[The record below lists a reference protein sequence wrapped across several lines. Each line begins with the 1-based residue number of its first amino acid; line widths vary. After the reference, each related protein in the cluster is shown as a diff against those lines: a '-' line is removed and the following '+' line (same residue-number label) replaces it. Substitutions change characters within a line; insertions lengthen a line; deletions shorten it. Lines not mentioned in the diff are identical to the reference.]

1 MLPEQLSN
9 AQLTPASFNAYP
21 PEARQLAVKQIA
33 LLQRLPLAFLPLL
46 LRELIVYDWKF
57 PAERADLD
65 RQFAYL
71 GTLAPGPFQAAMSAF
86 AQLKLTRELEQTD
99 WVNSPA
105 VFSEKLSAHLWATHQ
120 IDAFRA
126 AAVDYVQKASAPP
139 RSGDGPG
146 DDAAALPT
154 HRLGIAVIGQ
164 GVAKNDYR
172 LFRKLRPQGVYFTQV
187 KYAGGVQ
194 VLLNA
199 AAARAKAHP
208 VAYGH
213 WYIDG
218 GHIDNDS
225 LAVPETITRVSYDA
239 LSAPRATLQNRMQKT
254 YEAAVFDPEAFR
266 TMLAQIKPEEAGLN
280 SGGDSVLNRF
290 QLSLLTEGSGTQVFS
305 TTFVQWAA
313 REALRRAQPLTLVT
327 RFAPRQREN
336 QMNELLAEHQ
346 RKPELDPQGSLI
358 DADMGAYYTWVNQQR
373 LPGDRKSAFL
383 AWFEDHGEAVA
394 IAPTLERGKRSD
406 APIDLAE
413 LIARIA

>member
-1 MLPEQLSN
+1 MLPHE
-9 AQLTPASFNAYP
+9 LTSASFTAYP
-21 PEARQLAVKQIA
+21 PEARQLAVRQIA

-57 PAERADLD
+57 PAERADLG

-71 GTLAPGPFQAAMSAF
+71 GALAAGPFQTAMSAF

-126 AAVDYVQKASAPP
+126 AAVDYVQKASA
-139 RSGDGPG
+139 

-187 KYAGGVQ
+187 QHAGGVQ

-199 AAARAKAHP
+199 AAARAKAQP

-218 GHIDNDS
+218 GHIDAGHIGGDS
-225 LAVPETITRVSYDA
+225 PALPDGITRISYDA
-239 LSAPRATLQNRMQKT
+239 LSAPRAALQSRMQKT

-280 SGGDSVLNRF
+280 SGGDNVLNRF
-290 QLSLLTEGSGTQVFS
+290 QLSLLTEGSGTQVFA

-373 LPGDRKSAFL
+373 LPGDQKSSFL

-406 APIDLAE
+406 APIELAE

>member
-1 MLPEQLSN
+1 MLPN
-9 AQLTPASFNAYP
+9 QLTPANFAAYP
-21 PEARQLAVKQIA
+21 PEAQQLAVQQVA
-33 LLQRLPLAFLPLL
+33 LLRRLPLAFLPLL

-57 PAERADLD
+57 PAERADLN
-65 RQFAYL
+65 RQFTYL
-71 GTLAPGPFQAAMSAF
+71 GALAPGPFQAAMSAF
-86 AQLKLTRELEQTD
+86 AQLKLAPELEQTD

-120 IDAFRA
+120 IDAFSA
-126 AAVDYVQKASAPP
+126 AAVDYVQKASA
-139 RSGDGPG
+139 S
-146 DDAAALPT
+146 DATALPT
-154 HRLGIAVIGQ
+154 HRLGIAIIGQ
-164 GVAKNDYR
+164 SVAKSDYR
-172 LFRKLRPQGVYFTQV
+172 LFRKLRPHGVYYTQV
-187 KYAGGVQ
+187 KHAAGTQ
-194 VLLNA
+194 VLLSG

-208 VAYGH
+208 VPYGH

-218 GHIDNDS
+218 GAGI
-225 LAVPETITRVSYDA
+225 AAPETITRISYDA
-239 LSAPRATLQNRMQKT
+239 LSTPRAALQNRMQKT
-254 YEAAVFDPEAFR
+254 YEAPVFDPEAFR

-280 SGGDSVLNRF
+280 TGGDAVLNRF
-290 QLSLLTEGSGTQVFS
+290 QLSLLTEGSGTQVFA

-313 REALRRAQPLTLVT
+313 REALRRAQPLTIVT

-358 DADMGAYYTWVNQQR
+358 DADMGAYYTWLNQQR
-373 LPGDRKSAFL
+373 LPGDDKSAFL

-406 APIDLAE
+406 QPIDLAD

>member
-1 MLPEQLSN
+1 MLPN
-9 AQLTPASFNAYP
+9 QLTPDRFAGYP
-21 PEARQLAVKQIA
+21 TEARQLAVQQIA

-57 PAERADLD
+57 PAERADLG
-65 RQFAYL
+65 RQFTYL
-71 GTLAPGPFQAAMSAF
+71 GSLAAGPFQAAMSAF
-86 AQLKLTRELEQTD
+86 AQVKLTRELEQTD

-105 VFSEKLSAHLWATHQ
+105 IFSERLSAHLWATHQ
-120 IDAFRA
+120 IDAFSA
-126 AAVDYVQKASAPP
+126 AAVDYVRKASAPP
-139 RSGDGPG
+139 KSGDDSGDG
-146 DDAAALPT
+146 AAALPT
-154 HRLGIAVIGQ
+154 HRLGIAIIGQ

-187 KYAGGVQ
+187 KHAGGVQ
-194 VLLNA
+194 VLLDA

-218 GHIDNDS
+218 GHIDDIP
-225 LAVPETITRVSYDA
+225 AVPETITRISYDA

-290 QLSLLTEGSGTQVFS
+290 QLSLLTEGSGTQVFA

-358 DADMGAYYTWVNQQR
+358 DADMGAWYTWLNQQR
-373 LPGDRKSAFL
+373 LPGEEKSAFL

-406 APIDLAE
+406 APVDLAE

>member
-1 MLPEQLSN
+1 MLPN
-9 AQLTPASFNAYP
+9 RLTPGSFAGYP
-21 PEARQLAVKQIA
+21 PEARQLAIQQIA

-57 PAERADLD
+57 PAERADLG
-65 RQFAYL
+65 RQFTYL
-71 GTLAPGPFQAAMSAF
+71 GTMAAGPFQTAMSAF
-86 AQLKLTRELEQTD
+86 AQLKLARELEQTD
-99 WVNSPA
+99 WVHSPA
-105 VFSEKLSAHLWATHQ
+105 IFSEQLSAHLWATHQ

-126 AAVDYVQKASAPP
+126 AAVDYVQKVSASAPDP
-139 RSGDGPG
+139 
-146 DDAAALPT
+146 ALPT

-187 KYAGGVQ
+187 KHTGGVA
-194 VLLNA
+194 LLLKA
-199 AAARAKAHP
+199 AAARADAHP
-208 VAYGH
+208 VPYGH

-218 GHIDNDS
+218 GAS
-225 LAVPETITRVSYDA
+225 LAVPKSITRISYNA
-239 LSAPRATLQNRMQKT
+239 LSGPRATLQDRMQKT

-280 SGGDSVLNRF
+280 SGGDEVLNRF

-313 REALRRAQPLTLVT
+313 REALRRGQPLTLFT
-327 RFAPRQREN
+327 RFAPRQREK
-336 QMNELLAEHQ
+336 QMNELLAEQQ

-358 DADMGAYYTWVNQQR
+358 DADMGAYYTWLNQQR
-373 LPGDRKSAFL
+373 LPGEEKSAFL
-383 AWFEDHGEAVA
+383 AWFEDHDEAVA

-406 APIDLAE
+406 TPIDLAD